1 MQASAERL
9 TSQRG
14 IGSINSIFNEL
25 LDRLTKADVDIGLS
39 EPYNDENDSL
49 FITEPMRELQVLH
62 VLGLGRSV
70 DVRVVVVDGSS
81 RRLGS
86 PRFRVF
92 LAGVAVYGDNTPL
105 WLYPM
110 TELVEGVKFIG
121 VKAPEKVL
129 GEIEKHDWLKYYVKV
144 KFEDGNTYFHER
156 ANEEDVSDD
165 VRMSLESWAIEKLA
179 RELGNGYV
187 VVLDGPLYLGVKVKE
202 KLAARRVN
210 AIRKLEERGVPVLG
224 VVKRVENSRK
234 LCDKNVVNAL
244 NKSVNANI
252 NVDPNHCNDPLVIQ
266 VVGKKMA
273 KGVGDVLA
281 IGPFKQRHN
290 KSASS
295 NIMNYAFPER
305 VFWYVYSGLGPRVF
319 RIETLDSMYSND
331 GFRNIIDGLVTWLAS
346 SIDRSGIPYIIDV
359 ADHLAKQLTRSMYV
373 LFYDTAKI
381 MNVAFNYDTEQEAL
395 NIRSELMQSI
405 RQVFGGALV

>member
-1 MQASAERL
+1 MQASAKQS
-9 TSQRG
+9 TNQRG
-14 IGSINSIFNEL
+14 ADSINSIFNEL
-25 LDRLTKADVDIGLS
+25 LNRLTKADVDIGLS

-49 FITEPMRELQVLH
+49 FITEPMGELQVLH

-92 LAGVAVYGDNTPL
+92 LAGVAVYGGKAPL
-105 WLYPM
+105 WLYPQLTGL
-110 TELVEGVKFIG
+110 TEGAKFIG

-129 GEIEKHDWLKYYVKV
+129 REEIEKHDKLSNYVKV

-165 VRMSLESWAIEKLA
+165 VRMSLESWAIEELA
-179 RELGNGYV
+179 KGLGNGYA

-210 AIRKLEERGVPVLG
+210 AIRKLEERGVPVVG

-234 LCDKNVVNAL
+234 LCGKDVVNAL
-244 NKSVNANI
+244 SKSVDASI

-273 KGVGDVLA
+273 KGVGDVLL

-290 KSASS
+290 KSS
-295 NIMNYAFPER
+295 NIMNYTFPER

-319 RIETLDSMYSND
+319 RIETLDSMYRN
-331 GFRNIIDGLVTWLAS
+331 FRDIIDGLVTWLAS

-359 ADHLAKQLTRSMYV
+359 ADHFAKQLTRSMYV

-405 RQVFGGALV
+405 RQVFRGALV

>member
-1 MQASAERL
+1 MPSN
-9 TSQRG
+9 QRG
-14 IGSINSIFNEL
+14 ADSINSIFNEL
-25 LDRLTKADVDIGLS
+25 LNRLTKADVNIGLS

-49 FITEPMRELQVLH
+49 FITEPMGELQVLH

-92 LAGVAVYGDNTPL
+92 LAGVAVYGGKAPL

-110 TELVEGVKFIG
+110 TELVRGVKFIG

-129 GEIEKHDWLKYYVKV
+129 REEIEKHDKLSNYVKV

-165 VRMSLESWAIEKLA
+165 VRMSLESWAIEELA
-179 RELGNGYV
+179 KGLGNGYA
-187 VVLDGPLYLGVKVKE
+187 VVLDGPLYLGVEIKRE
-202 KLAARRVN
+202 LAERRVN
-210 AIRKLEERGVPVLG
+210 AIGRLKDRGVPVVG

-234 LCDKNVVNAL
+234 LCGKDVVDAL
-244 NKSVNANI
+244 SKSVNASI

-273 KGVGDVLA
+273 KGVGDVLL
-281 IGPFKQRHN
+281 IGPFKQIYN
-290 KSASS
+290 KSASRD
-295 NIMNYAFPER
+295 ITNYAFPER

-319 RIETLDSMYSND
+319 RIETLDSMYRN
-331 GFRNIIDGLVTWLAS
+331 FRDIIDGLVTWLAS

-359 ADHLAKQLTRSMYV
+359 ADHFAKQLTRSMYV
-373 LFYDTAKI
+373 LFYDAAKI

-405 RQVFGGALV
+405 RQVFRGALV

>member
-1 MQASAERL
+1 MTTDA
-9 TSQRG
+9 
-14 IGSINSIFNEL
+14 
-25 LDRLTKADVDIGLS
+25 GLGPS
-39 EPYNDENDSL
+39 EPYNDEDDSL
-49 FITEPMRELQVLH
+49 FITEPMGELQVLH
-62 VLGLGRSV
+62 VLGLGRRSP

-92 LAGVAVYGDNTPL
+92 LAGVAVYGGNTPL

-110 TELVEGVKFIG
+110 TKLFEGVKFIG

-129 GEIEKHDWLKYYVKV
+129 GEIERHDQLRHYVKV
-144 KFEDGNTYFHER
+144 KFEDDNTYFHER
-156 ANEEDVSDD
+156 ANEEDISDD

-202 KLAARRVN
+202 KLAERRVN

-234 LCDKNVVNAL
+234 LCGKDVVNAL
-244 NKSVNANI
+244 SKSINASI

-273 KGVGDVLA
+273 KGVGDVLL

-290 KSASS
+290 KSS
-295 NIMNYAFPER
+295 NIMNYTFPER

-346 SIDRSGIPYIIDV
+346 SIDRSGIPYIVNV
-359 ADHLAKQLTRSMYV
+359 ADHFAKQLTRSMYL
-373 LFYDTAKI
+373 LFYNIAKARD
-381 MNVAFNYDTEQEAL
+381 VAFNYDTEQEAL
-395 NIRSELMQSI
+395 GIMNEYAQAVMQVL
-405 RQVFGGALV
+405 RGVPR

>member
-1 MQASAERL
+1 MQASAKQS
-9 TSQRG
+9 TNQRG
-14 IGSINSIFNEL
+14 ADSINSIFNEL
-25 LDRLTKADVDIGLS
+25 LNRLTKADVDIGLS

-49 FITEPMRELQVLH
+49 FITEPMGELQVLH

-92 LAGVAVYGDNTPL
+92 LAGVAVYGGKTPL
-105 WLYPM
+105 WLYPL
-110 TELVEGVKFIG
+110 TKLVKGVKFIG

-129 GEIEKHDWLKYYVKV
+129 GEIEKHDKLSNYVKV

-179 RELGNGYV
+179 GELGNGYV

-202 KLAARRVN
+202 KLAERRVN
-210 AIRKLEERGVPVLG
+210 AIDGLKKRGVPVVG
-224 VVKRVENSRK
+224 VVKRVENSKK
-234 LCDKNVVNAL
+234 LCGKDVVNAL
-244 NKSVNANI
+244 SKSVNASI

-273 KGVGDVLA
+273 KGVGDVLL

-290 KSASS
+290 KSS
-295 NIMNYAFPER
+295 NIMNYTFPER

-319 RIETLDSMYSND
+319 RIETLDSMYRN
-331 GFRNIIDGLVTWLAS
+331 FRDIIDGLVTWLAS

-359 ADHLAKQLTRSMYV
+359 ADHFAKQLTRSMYL
-373 LFYDTAKI
+373 LFYNIAKARD
-381 MNVAFNYDTEQEAL
+381 VAFNYDTEQEAL
-395 NIRSELMQSI
+395 GIMNEYAQAVMQVL
-405 RQVFGGALV
+405 RGVPR

>member
-1 MQASAERL
+1 MQASAKQS
-9 TSQRG
+9 TDQRG
-14 IGSINSIFNEL
+14 ADSINSIFNEL
-25 LDRLTKADVDIGLS
+25 LNRLTKADVDIGLS

-49 FITEPMRELQVLH
+49 FITEPMGELQVLH
-62 VLGLGRSV
+62 VLGLGRGSPG
-70 DVRVVVVDGSS
+70 VRVVVVDGSS

-92 LAGVAVYGDNTPL
+92 LAGVAVYGGNTPL
-105 WLYPM
+105 RLYPM

-121 VKAPEKVL
+121 VKAPEGVL
-129 GEIEKHDWLKYYVKV
+129 KEIENDRKLRHYVKV

-179 RELGNGYV
+179 GELGNGYA

-202 KLAARRVN
+202 KLAERRVN
-210 AIRKLEERGVPVLG
+210 AIDGLKKRGVPVVG

-234 LCDKNVVNAL
+234 LCGKDVVNAL
-244 NKSVNANI
+244 SKSINASI

-266 VVGKKMA
+266 MVGKKMA
-273 KGVGDVLA
+273 KGVGDVLL

-290 KSASS
+290 KSS
-295 NIMNYAFPER
+295 NIMNYTFPER

-319 RIETLDSMYSND
+319 RIETLDSMYGN
-331 GFRNIIDGLVTWLAS
+331 FRDIIDGLVTWLAS
-346 SIDRSGIPYIIDV
+346 SIDKSGIPYIIDV
-359 ADHLAKQLTRSMYV
+359 ADHFAKQLTRSMYL
-373 LFYDTAKI
+373 LFYNIAKARD
-381 MNVAFNYDTEQEAL
+381 VAFNYDTEQEAL
-395 NIRSELMQSI
+395 GIMNEYTQAVMQI
-405 RQVFGGALV
+405 LRGVPR

>member
-1 MQASAERL
+1 
-9 TSQRG
+9 
-14 IGSINSIFNEL
+14 
-25 LDRLTKADVDIGLS
+25 LTKADVNIGLS

-49 FITEPMRELQVLH
+49 FITEPMRELQVFH
-62 VLGLGRSV
+62 VLGLGRGSPG
-70 DVRVVVVDGSS
+70 VRVVVVDGSS

-92 LAGVAVYGDNTPL
+92 LAGVAVYGGKAPL
-105 WLYPM
+105 WLYPQLTGL
-110 TELVEGVKFIG
+110 TEGAKFIG

-129 GEIEKHDWLKYYVKV
+129 REEIEKHDELSNYVKV

-179 RELGNGYV
+179 GELGNGYA

-202 KLAARRVN
+202 KLAERRVN
-210 AIRKLEERGVPVLG
+210 AIGRLKDRGVPVVG
-224 VVKRVENSRK
+224 VVKRVENSKK
-234 LCDKNVVNAL
+234 LCGKDVANAL
-244 NKSVNANI
+244 SKSVDASI

-273 KGVGDVLA
+273 KGVGDVLL

-295 NIMNYAFPER
+295 NITNYAFPER

-331 GFRNIIDGLVTWLAS
+331 GFRGIIDGLVTWLAS
-346 SIDRSGIPYIIDV
+346 SIDKSGIPYIIDV
-359 ADHLAKQLTRSMYV
+359 ADHFAKQLTRSMYV

-405 RQVFGGALV
+405 RQVLGGALV

>member
-1 MQASAERL
+1 
-9 TSQRG
+9 
-14 IGSINSIFNEL
+14 
-25 LDRLTKADVDIGLS
+25 
-39 EPYNDENDSL
+39 
-49 FITEPMRELQVLH
+49 
-62 VLGLGRSV
+62 
-70 DVRVVVVDGSS
+70 VR
-81 RRLGS
+81 
-86 PRFRVF
+86 
-92 LAGVAVYGDNTPL
+92 
-105 WLYPM
+105 
-110 TELVEGVKFIG
+110 GVKFIG

-129 GEIEKHDWLKYYVKV
+129 REEIEKHDKLSNYVKV

-179 RELGNGYV
+179 GELGNGYA
-187 VVLDGPLYLGVKVKE
+187 VVLDGPLYLGVEIKKE
-202 KLAARRVN
+202 LAKRRVN
-210 AIRKLEERGVPVLG
+210 AMDRLEDRGMPVVG

-234 LCDKNVVNAL
+234 LCGKDVVDAL
-244 NKSVNANI
+244 SKSVNASI

-273 KGVGDVLA
+273 KGVGDVLV
-281 IGPFKQRHN
+281 IGPFKQRYN
-290 KSASS
+290 KSASRD
-295 NIMNYAFPER
+295 IRNYAFPER

-359 ADHLAKQLTRSMYV
+359 ADHFAKQLTRSMYV

-405 RQVFGGALV
+405 RQVFGGASV

>member
-1 MQASAERL
+1 MTTDA
-9 TSQRG
+9 
-14 IGSINSIFNEL
+14 
-25 LDRLTKADVDIGLS
+25 GLGPS
-39 EPYNDENDSL
+39 EPYNDEDDSL

-62 VLGLGRSV
+62 VLGLGRRSP
-70 DVRVVVVDGSS
+70 DVQVVVVDGSS

-92 LAGVAVYGDNTPL
+92 LAGVAVYGGNTPL

-129 GEIEKHDWLKYYVKV
+129 GEIERHDQLRHYVKV
-144 KFEDGNTYFHER
+144 KFENSNTYFHER
-156 ANEEDVSDD
+156 ANEEDISDD

-179 RELGNGYV
+179 GELGNGYA

-210 AIRKLEERGVPVLG
+210 AIRGLEERGVPVVG

-244 NKSVNANI
+244 SKSVNANLG
-252 NVDPNHCNDPLVIQ
+252 VDLNHCNDPLMIQ

-273 KGVGDVLA
+273 KGVGDVLL

-290 KSASS
+290 KSS
-295 NIMNYAFPER
+295 NIMNYTFPER

-359 ADHLAKQLTRSMYV
+359 ADHFAKQLTRSMYL
-373 LFYDTAKI
+373 LFYNIAKARD
-381 MNVAFNYDTEQEAL
+381 VAFNYDTEQEAL
-395 NIRSELMQSI
+395 GLMNEYTQAVM
-405 RQVFGGALV
+405 QVLRGVPR

>member
-1 MQASAERL
+1 MTTDA
-9 TSQRG
+9 
-14 IGSINSIFNEL
+14 
-25 LDRLTKADVDIGLS
+25 GLGPS
-39 EPYNDENDSL
+39 EPYNDEDDSL
-49 FITEPMRELQVLH
+49 FITEPMGELQVLH
-62 VLGLGRSV
+62 VLGLGRRSP

-92 LAGVAVYGDNTPL
+92 LAGVAVYGGNTPL

-110 TELVEGVKFIG
+110 TKLFEGVKFIG

-129 GEIEKHDWLKYYVKV
+129 GEIERHDQLRHYVKV
-144 KFEDGNTYFHER
+144 KFEDDNTYFHER
-156 ANEEDVSDD
+156 ANEEDISDD

-179 RELGNGYV
+179 GELGNGYA

-210 AIRKLEERGVPVLG
+210 AIRGLEERGVPVLG

-244 NKSVNANI
+244 SKSVNANLG
-252 NVDPNHCNDPLVIQ
+252 VDLNHCNDPLMIQ

-273 KGVGDVLA
+273 KGVGDVLL

-290 KSASS
+290 KSN
-295 NIMNYAFPER
+295 NIMNYTFPER
-305 VFWYVYSGLGPRVF
+305 VFWYVYSGLGPKVF
-319 RIETLDSMYSND
+319 RIETLSSMYSND
-331 GFRNIIDGLVTWLAS
+331 EFRNIIDGLVTWLAS
-346 SIDRSGIPYIIDV
+346 NIDRSGIPYIVNI
-359 ADHLAKQLTRSMYV
+359 ADHFAKQLTRSMYL
-373 LFYDTAKI
+373 LFYNIAKARD
-381 MNVAFNYDTEQEAL
+381 VAFNYDTEQEAL
-395 NIRSELMQSI
+395 GIMNEYAQAVMQVL
-405 RQVFGGALV
+405 RGVPR

>member
-1 MQASAERL
+1 MTTDA
-9 TSQRG
+9 
-14 IGSINSIFNEL
+14 
-25 LDRLTKADVDIGLS
+25 GLGPS
-39 EPYNDENDSL
+39 EPYNDEDDSL
-49 FITEPMRELQVLH
+49 FITEPMGELQVLH
-62 VLGLGRSV
+62 VLGLGRRSP

-92 LAGVAVYGDNTPL
+92 LAGVAVYGGNTPL

-110 TELVEGVKFIG
+110 TKLFEGVKFIG

-129 GEIEKHDWLKYYVKV
+129 GEIERHDQLRYYVKV
-144 KFEDGNTYFHER
+144 RFEDGNTYFHER
-156 ANEEDVSDD
+156 ANEEDISDD

-179 RELGNGYV
+179 GELGNGYA

-210 AIRKLEERGVPVLG
+210 AIRGLEERGVPVVG

-244 NKSVNANI
+244 SKSVNANLG
-252 NVDPNHCNDPLVIQ
+252 VDLNHCNDPLMIQ

-273 KGVGDVLA
+273 KGVGDVLL

-290 KSASS
+290 KSS
-295 NIMNYAFPER
+295 NIMNYTFPER
-305 VFWYVYSGLGPRVF
+305 VFWYVYSGLGPKVF
-319 RIETLDSMYSND
+319 RIETLSSMYSND
-331 GFRNIIDGLVTWLAS
+331 EFRNIIDGLVTWLAS
-346 SIDRSGIPYIIDV
+346 NIDRSGIPYIVNI
-359 ADHLAKQLTRSMYV
+359 ADHFAKQLTRSMYL
-373 LFYDTAKI
+373 LFYNIAKARD
-381 MNVAFNYDTEQEAL
+381 VAFNYDTEQEAL
-395 NIRSELMQSI
+395 GLMNEYTQAVM
-405 RQVFGGALV
+405 QVLRGVPR

>member
-1 MQASAERL
+1 MQASAKQS
-9 TSQRG
+9 TDQQG
-14 IGSINSIFNEL
+14 ADSINSVFNEL
-25 LDRLTKADVDIGLS
+25 LNRLTKADVSLGLS

-49 FITEPMRELQVLH
+49 FITEPMRELQVFH
-62 VLGLGRSV
+62 VLGLGRGSPG
-70 DVRVVVVDGSS
+70 VRVVVVDGSS

-92 LAGVAVYGDNTPL
+92 LAGVAVYGGNTPL
-105 WLYPM
+105 RLYPM
-110 TELVEGVKFIG
+110 TELVKGVKFIG
-121 VKAPEKVL
+121 VKAPEGVL
-129 GEIEKHDWLKYYVKV
+129 KEIENDRKLSNYVKV
-144 KFEDGNTYFHER
+144 KFEDDNTYFHER

-179 RELGNGYV
+179 GELGNGYA

-244 NKSVNANI
+244 NKSVNASI

-273 KGVGDVLA
+273 KGVGDVLL

-290 KSASS
+290 KSS
-295 NIMNYAFPER
+295 NIMNYTFPER

-359 ADHLAKQLTRSMYV
+359 ADHFAKQLTRSMYV

-405 RQVFGGALV
+405 RQVFGGASV

>member
-1 MQASAERL
+1 MQASAKQS
-9 TSQRG
+9 TNQRG
-14 IGSINSIFNEL
+14 ADSINSIFNEL
-25 LDRLTKADVDIGLS
+25 LNRLTKADVSLGPS

-49 FITEPMRELQVLH
+49 FITEPMGKLQVLH

-92 LAGVAVYGDNTPL
+92 LAGVAVYGGNTPL
-105 WLYPM
+105 RLYPM

-121 VKAPEKVL
+121 VKAPEGVL
-129 GEIEKHDWLKYYVKV
+129 KEIENDRKLRHYVKV

-179 RELGNGYV
+179 GELGNGYA
-187 VVLDGPLYLGVKVKE
+187 VVLDGPLYLGVEIKRE
-202 KLAARRVN
+202 LAKRRVN
-210 AIRKLEERGVPVLG
+210 AIDRLEDRGVPVVG

-234 LCDKNVVNAL
+234 LCGKDVVDAL
-244 NKSVNANI
+244 SKSVNASI

-273 KGVGDVLA
+273 KGVGDVLL
-281 IGPFKQRHN
+281 IGPFKQIYN
-290 KSASS
+290 KRASRD
-295 NIMNYAFPER
+295 IRNYAFPER

-331 GFRNIIDGLVTWLAS
+331 KFRNIIDGLVTWLAS

-359 ADHLAKQLTRSMYV
+359 ADHFAKQLTRSMYV
-373 LFYDTAKI
+373 LFYDAAKI

-405 RQVFGGALV
+405 RQVFGGASV

>member
-1 MQASAERL
+1 MQASAKQS
-9 TSQRG
+9 TNQRG
-14 IGSINSIFNEL
+14 ADSINSIFNEL
-25 LDRLTKADVDIGLS
+25 LNRLTKADVSLGLS

-49 FITEPMRELQVLH
+49 FITEPMRELQVFH
-62 VLGLGRSV
+62 VLGLGRGSPG
-70 DVRVVVVDGSS
+70 VRVVVVDGSS

-92 LAGVAVYGDNTPL
+92 LAGVAVYGGKTPL
-105 WLYPM
+105 WLYPLAKLM
-110 TELVEGVKFIG
+110 KGVKFIG

-129 GEIEKHDWLKYYVKV
+129 REDIEKHDKLSNYVKV

-165 VRMSLESWAIEKLA
+165 VRMSLESWAIEELA
-179 RELGNGYV
+179 GELGNGYA

-202 KLAARRVN
+202 KLAERRVN
-210 AIRKLEERGVPVLG
+210 AIDGLKKRGVPVVG
-224 VVKRVENSRK
+224 VVKRVENSKK
-234 LCDKNVVNAL
+234 LCGKDVVNAL
-244 NKSVNANI
+244 SKSVNASI

-273 KGVGDVLA
+273 KGVGDVLL

-290 KSASS
+290 KSS
-295 NIMNYAFPER
+295 NIMNYTFPER

-359 ADHLAKQLTRSMYV
+359 VDHFAKQLTRSMYV

-381 MNVAFNYDTEQEAL
+381 MNVAFNYDTEQEAS

-405 RQVFGGALV
+405 RQVFRGASV

>member
-1 MQASAERL
+1 MM
-9 TSQRG
+9 T
-14 IGSINSIFNEL
+14 
-25 LDRLTKADVDIGLS
+25 DVGLGPS

-49 FITEPMRELQVLH
+49 FITEPMGELQVLH
-62 VLGLGRSV
+62 VLGLGRRSP

-92 LAGVAVYGDNTPL
+92 LAGVAVYGGNTPL

-110 TELVEGVKFIG
+110 TKLFEGVKFIG
-121 VKAPEKVL
+121 VKAPKKVL
-129 GEIEKHDWLKYYVKV
+129 EEIERHDQLRHYVKV
-144 KFEDGNTYFHER
+144 KFEDDNTYFHER
-156 ANEEDVSDD
+156 ANEEDISDD

-179 RELGNGYV
+179 GELGNGYA

-210 AIRKLEERGVPVLG
+210 AIRGLEERGVPVLG

-244 NKSVNANI
+244 SKSVNVNLG
-252 NVDPNHCNDPLVIQ
+252 VDLNHCNDPLMIQ

-273 KGVGDVLA
+273 KGVGDVLL

-290 KSASS
+290 KSS
-295 NIMNYAFPER
+295 NIMNYTFPER

-319 RIETLDSMYSND
+319 RIETLSSMYSND
-331 GFRNIIDGLVTWLAS
+331 EFRNIIDGLVTWLAS
-346 SIDRSGIPYIIDV
+346 NIDRSGIPYIVNI
-359 ADHLAKQLTRSMYV
+359 ADHFAKQLTRSMYL
-373 LFYDTAKI
+373 LFYNIAKARD
-381 MNVAFNYDTEQEAL
+381 VAFNYDTEQEAL
-395 NIRSELMQSI
+395 GLMNEYTQAVM
-405 RQVFGGALV
+405 QVLRGVPR

>member
-1 MQASAERL
+1 MQASAKQS
-9 TSQRG
+9 TDQQG
-14 IGSINSIFNEL
+14 ADSINSVFNEL
-25 LDRLTKADVDIGLS
+25 LNRLTKADVDIGLS

-49 FITEPMRELQVLH
+49 FITEPMGESQVFH
-62 VLGLGRSV
+62 VLGLGRGSPGA
-70 DVRVVVVDGSS
+70 RVVVVDGSS

-92 LAGVAVYGDNTPL
+92 LAGVAVYGGNTPL
-105 WLYPM
+105 RLYPM

-121 VKAPEKVL
+121 VKAPEGVL
-129 GEIEKHDWLKYYVKV
+129 KEIENDRKLSNYVKV

-179 RELGNGYV
+179 GELGNGYA

-202 KLAARRVN
+202 KLAERRVN
-210 AIRKLEERGVPVLG
+210 AIDGLKKRGVSVVG

-234 LCDKNVVNAL
+234 LCGKDVVNAL
-244 NKSVNANI
+244 SKSVDASI

-273 KGVGDVLA
+273 KGVGDVLL

-290 KSASS
+290 KSS
-295 NIMNYAFPER
+295 NIMNYTFPER

-319 RIETLDSMYSND
+319 RIETLDSMYRN
-331 GFRNIIDGLVTWLAS
+331 FRDIIDGLVTWLAS

-359 ADHLAKQLTRSMYV
+359 ADHFAKQLTRSMYV

-405 RQVFGGALV
+405 RQVFRGALV

>member
-1 MQASAERL
+1 MQASAKQS
-9 TSQRG
+9 TNQRG
-14 IGSINSIFNEL
+14 ADSINSIFNEL
-25 LDRLTKADVDIGLS
+25 LNRLTKADVSLGLS

-92 LAGVAVYGDNTPL
+92 LAGVAVYGGKTPL
-105 WLYPM
+105 WLYPLAKLM
-110 TELVEGVKFIG
+110 KGVKFIG

-129 GEIEKHDWLKYYVKV
+129 REDIEKHDKLSNYVKV

-179 RELGNGYV
+179 RELGNGYA

-202 KLAARRVN
+202 KLAERRVN
-210 AIRKLEERGVPVLG
+210 AIRKLEERGVPVVG

-234 LCDKNVVNAL
+234 LCGKDVVDAL
-244 NKSVNANI
+244 SKSVDASI

-273 KGVGDVLA
+273 KGVGDVLV

-290 KSASS
+290 KSS
-295 NIMNYAFPER
+295 NIMNYTFPER

-346 SIDRSGIPYIIDV
+346 SIDRSGIPYIVNV
-359 ADHLAKQLTRSMYV
+359 ADHFAKQLTRSMYL
-373 LFYDTAKI
+373 LFYNIAKARD
-381 MNVAFNYDTEQEAL
+381 VAFNYDTEQEAL
-395 NIRSELMQSI
+395 GIMNEYAQAVMQVL
-405 RQVFGGALV
+405 RGVPR

>member
-1 MQASAERL
+1 MTTDA
-9 TSQRG
+9 
-14 IGSINSIFNEL
+14 
-25 LDRLTKADVDIGLS
+25 GLGPS
-39 EPYNDENDSL
+39 EPYNDEDDSL
-49 FITEPMRELQVLH
+49 FITEPMGELQVLH
-62 VLGLGRSV
+62 VLGLGRRSP

-92 LAGVAVYGDNTPL
+92 LAGVAVYGGNTPL

-110 TELVEGVKFIG
+110 TKLFEGVKFIG
-121 VKAPEKVL
+121 VKAPKKVL
-129 GEIEKHDWLKYYVKV
+129 GEIENDRELTHYVKV
-144 KFEDGNTYFHER
+144 KFENSNTYFHER

-179 RELGNGYV
+179 GELGNGYA

-210 AIRKLEERGVPVLG
+210 AIRGLEERGVPVVG

-244 NKSVNANI
+244 SKSVNANLG
-252 NVDPNHCNDPLVIQ
+252 VDLNHCNDPLMIQ

-273 KGVGDVLA
+273 KGVGDVLL

-290 KSASS
+290 KSS
-295 NIMNYAFPER
+295 NIMNYTFPER
-305 VFWYVYSGLGPRVF
+305 VFWYVYSGLGPKVF
-319 RIETLDSMYSND
+319 RIETLSSMYSND
-331 GFRNIIDGLVTWLAS
+331 EFRNIIDGLVTWLAS
-346 SIDRSGIPYIIDV
+346 SIDRSGIPYIVNI
-359 ADHLAKQLTRSMYV
+359 ADHFAKQLTRSMYL
-373 LFYDTAKI
+373 LFYNIAKARD
-381 MNVAFNYDTEQEAL
+381 VAFNYDTEQEAL
-395 NIRSELMQSI
+395 GLMNEYTQAVM
-405 RQVFGGALV
+405 QVLRGVPR

>member
-1 MQASAERL
+1 
-9 TSQRG
+9 
-14 IGSINSIFNEL
+14 
-25 LDRLTKADVDIGLS
+25 LTKADVDIGLS

-49 FITEPMRELQVLH
+49 FITEPMGKLQVLH

-92 LAGVAVYGDNTPL
+92 LAGVAVYGGKAPL
-105 WLYPM
+105 WLYPQLTGL
-110 TELVEGVKFIG
+110 TEGAKFIG

-129 GEIEKHDWLKYYVKV
+129 REDIEKHDKLSNYVKV

-165 VRMSLESWAIEKLA
+165 VRMSLESWAIEELA
-179 RELGNGYV
+179 KGLGNGYA

-202 KLAARRVN
+202 KLAERRVN
-210 AIRKLEERGVPVLG
+210 AIGRLEDRGVPVVG
-224 VVKRVENSRK
+224 VVKRVENSKK
-234 LCDKNVVNAL
+234 LCGKDVVDAL
-244 NKSVNANI
+244 SKSVNASI

-273 KGVGDVLA
+273 KGVGDVLV
-281 IGPFKQRHN
+281 IGPFNQIYN

-295 NIMNYAFPER
+295 DIRNYAFPER
-305 VFWYVYSGLGPRVF
+305 VFWYVYSGLGPKVF
-319 RIETLDSMYSND
+319 RIETLDSMYRN
-331 GFRNIIDGLVTWLAS
+331 FRDIIDGLVTWLAS
-346 SIDRSGIPYIIDV
+346 SIDRSGIPYIVNV
-359 ADHLAKQLTRSMYV
+359 ADHFAKQLTRSMYL
-373 LFYDTAKI
+373 LFYNIAKARD
-381 MNVAFNYDTEQEAL
+381 VAFNYDTEQEAL
-395 NIRSELMQSI
+395 GIMNEYAQAVMQVL
-405 RQVFGGALV
+405 RGVPR

>member
-1 MQASAERL
+1 MQASAKQS
-9 TSQRG
+9 TNQRG
-14 IGSINSIFNEL
+14 ADSINSIFNEL
-25 LDRLTKADVDIGLS
+25 LNRLTKADVDIGLS

-49 FITEPMRELQVLH
+49 FITEPMGKLQVLH

-92 LAGVAVYGDNTPL
+92 LAGVAVYGGKAPL
-105 WLYPM
+105 WLYPQLTGL
-110 TELVEGVKFIG
+110 TEGAKFIG

-129 GEIEKHDWLKYYVKV
+129 REEIEKHDKLSNYVKV
-144 KFEDGNTYFHER
+144 KFENSNTYFHER

-179 RELGNGYV
+179 GELGNGYV

-202 KLAARRVN
+202 KLAERRVN
-210 AIRKLEERGVPVLG
+210 AIRKLEDRGVPVVG

-234 LCDKNVVNAL
+234 LCGKDVVDAL
-244 NKSVNANI
+244 SKSVNASI

-273 KGVGDVLA
+273 KGVGDVLV
-281 IGPFKQRHN
+281 IGPFNQIYN

-295 NIMNYAFPER
+295 DIRNYAFPER

-331 GFRNIIDGLVTWLAS
+331 GFRGIIDGLVTWLAS
-346 SIDRSGIPYIIDV
+346 SIDKSGIPYIIDV
-359 ADHLAKQLTRSMYV
+359 ADHFAKQLTRSMYV
-373 LFYDTAKI
+373 LFYDAAKI

-405 RQVFGGALV
+405 RQVFGVP